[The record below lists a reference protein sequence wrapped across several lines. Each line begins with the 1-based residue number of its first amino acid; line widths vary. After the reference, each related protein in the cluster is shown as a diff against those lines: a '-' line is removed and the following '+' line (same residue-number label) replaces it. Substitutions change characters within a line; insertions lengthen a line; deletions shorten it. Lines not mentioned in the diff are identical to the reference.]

1 MKRYSIEIKTSLKN
15 HARYMNF
22 YMKAYSKEQI
32 LDQLGDEYY
41 IVSIEY
47 VPNWDTAKDKTE

>member
-1 MKRYSIEIKTSLKN
+1 MS
-15 HARYMNF
+15 F

-47 VPNWDTAKDKTE
+47 IPNWDTAKDKTE